1 MSRLLGLVCAMAI
14 AACCW
19 GGALPFAAAAAED
32 ASASPERG
40 ALASS
45 PLAMERASAPLAKDS
60 PLRVRWAVDLK
71 DRNAVRF
78 WLPAPEVAVDYFLL
92 LTDKNDLI
100 AIRRRSGMV
109 AWWTRLP
116 GPPTGD
122 IAFTDYSLYLVIRS
136 HLVCL
141 ERNSGEVIS
150 RLMLPFPPSAGPA
163 VFEGQERLPLIFIP
177 SLDTKVY
184 ALEIDKTI
192 WPPKFG
198 WGAVQQSDF
207 LMEDYILKIVWR
219 WPAHELIAGNIVY
232 HDRFVYLTDA
242 KYNLYG
248 ILTTELQGGKPKTV
262 RFFRTQGPMAVGPV
276 ISGPYIFVA
285 SRDRTLYCLSRLDFG
300 EVWRYPSGEI
310 LDSPPA
316 IMDDPYGSRTVVM
329 QKCGTKGPL
338 TGLLDIGEVGAGGVA
353 SHLAKVLWQLPDA
366 EFPAARLIEPENEA
380 DKRTIVVVRNSDKS
394 LSAHYLSNGQQIWR
408 LPAGAAYH
416 PICLNTQE
424 EFLYTAT
431 TGHVICAL
439 QKGE

>member
-1 MSRLLGLVCAMAI
+1 MSRLLWWMCAMAI
-14 AACCW
+14 ALWYGCS
-19 GGALPFAAAAAED
+19 GTFADAAAAEK
-32 ASASPERG
+32 AVGVVAAAERG
-40 ALASS
+40 ALSS
-45 PLAMERASAPLAKDS
+45 PLAIERASAPLAKDS
-60 PLRVRWAVDLK
+60 PMRVRWALDLK

-78 WLPAPEVAVDYFLL
+78 WLPAPEVAVDYLLL
-92 LTDKNDLI
+92 LTDKNDLL

-184 ALEIDKTI
+184 ALEIDKTV
-192 WPPKFG
+192 WPSKFG

-219 WPAHELIAGNIVY
+219 WPAHELIAGNIIY

-248 ILTTELQGGKPKTV
+248 ILTTELQAGKPKTV

-285 SRDRTLYCLSRLDFG
+285 SRDRTLYCLARIDFG
-300 EVWRYPSGEI
+300 EVWRYPTGEI
-310 LDSPPA
+310 LETAPA
-316 IMDDPYGSRTVVM
+316 IMNDPYGNRTVVI
-329 QKCGTKGPL
+329 QKCGKSGPL
-338 TGLLDIGEVGAGGVA
+338 TGLLD
-353 SHLAKVLWQLPDA
+353 
-366 EFPAARLIEPENEA
+366 
-380 DKRTIVVVRNSDKS
+380 
-394 LSAHYLSNGQQIWR
+394 
-408 LPAGAAYH
+408 
-416 PICLNTQE
+416 
-424 EFLYTAT
+424 
-431 TGHVICAL
+431 TG
-439 QKGE
+439 

>member
-1 MSRLLGLVCAMAI
+1 MAMAVFGTGV
-14 AACCW
+14 A
-19 GGALPFAAAAAED
+19 GGFFAAAAAAEP
-32 ASASPERG
+32 AFSAAVEHGGLS
-40 ALASS
+40 SS
-45 PLAMERASAPLAKDS
+45 PLAIERASAQLVKGS
-60 PLRVRWAVDLK
+60 PVRVRWAVDLK

-122 IAFTDYSLYLVIRS
+122 VAFTDYSLYLVIRS

-141 ERNSGEVIS
+141 ERHSGEVLS
-150 RLMLPFPPSAGPA
+150 RLMLPFPPSSGPA
-163 VFEGQERLPLIFIP
+163 VFEGHERLPMIFIP

-184 ALEIDKTI
+184 ALEIDKTV

-207 LMEDYILKIVWR
+207 LMEDYILKIAWR

-242 KYNLYG
+242 KYHLYG

-262 RFFRTQGPMAVGPV
+262 RFFRTQGPMAVGPI

-285 SRDRTLYCLSRLDFG
+285 SRDRSLYCLSRMDFA
-300 EVWRYPSGEI
+300 EVWRYPTGEI
-310 LDSPPA
+310 LDKPPA
-316 IMDDPYGSRTVVM
+316 IMDDLYAARTVVM
-329 QKCGTKGPL
+329 QKCGNNGPL
-338 TGLLDIGEVGAGGVA
+338 TGLLDTGEVRPDGIAA
-353 SHLAKVLWQLPDA
+353 HLPKVLWELPDA
-366 EFPAARLIEPENEA
+366 EYPVARFIEPENEA
-380 DKRTIVVVRNSDKS
+380 DKRTIVVVRNNDKT
-394 LSAHYLSNGQQIWR
+394 LSAHYLSNGQQLWR
-408 LPAGAAYH
+408 IPASSYFPVCH
-416 PICLNTQE
+416 NTQE
-424 EFLYTAT
+424 EFIYTAT